1 MKNSFLSMGL
11 IWKYDSEEPKG
22 ALIFLKG
29 GGLEES
35 KGGGWV
41 NCLQYHKRMVTIIF
55 SLERKGG
62 LQQNA

>member
-41 NCLQYHKRMVTIIF
+41 NCLHAPCKDALIYSTVQK
-55 SLERKGG
+55 
-62 LQQNA
+62 